1 MDWKRE
7 AEQELKQYPGRCRA
21 LKNIKLRHQ
30 ALKEEMVTLK
40 GASTDRI
47 PVRGG
52 ASRMEDALV
61 NNIVERQR
69 LELTYKL
76 THKLVD
82 LTKQGLDSLSQQERD
97 ILYGGYLNRTKG
109 CYTMDI
115 SMHLQQLLQ
124 DENNEMS
131 RRVTFAF
138 GAYDLMKEGIVALST
153 TGSENPIRIELTYT
167 IIGE

>member
-76 THKLVD
+76 TRKLVD

-97 ILYGGYLNRTKG
+97 ILTRFYIEEGKYTADNLCEELHLERSRIYRLKDQALYNFTINMYG
-109 CYTMDI
+109 
-115 SMHLQQLLQ
+115 
-124 DENNEMS
+124 
-131 RRVTFAF
+131 
-138 GAYDLMKEGIVALST
+138 
-153 TGSENPIRIELTYT
+153 IEKL
-167 IIGE
+167 

>member
-7 AEQELKQYPGRCRA
+7 AEHELKQYAGRCRA

-30 ALKEEMVTLK
+30 ALKEEMTTLK
-40 GASTDRI
+40 GVSTDRI

-69 LELTYKL
+69 LELTYKF

-82 LTKQGLDSLSQQERD
+82 LTKQGLDALEPQERD
-97 ILYGGYLNRTKG
+97 LLRRFYVDESKYTADQLCEELHLERSRVYKLKDQALYKFTINMY
-109 CYTMDI
+109 
-115 SMHLQQLLQ
+115 
-124 DENNEMS
+124 
-131 RRVTFAF
+131 
-138 GAYDLMKEGIVALST
+138 GIEKL
-153 TGSENPIRIELTYT
+153 
-167 IIGE
+167 

>member
-40 GASTDRI
+40 GASTERI

-76 THKLVD
+76 AHKLVD

-97 ILYGGYLNRTKG
+97 ILTRFYIEEGKYTADNLCEELHLERSRIYRLKDQALYNFTINMYG
-109 CYTMDI
+109 
-115 SMHLQQLLQ
+115 
-124 DENNEMS
+124 
-131 RRVTFAF
+131 
-138 GAYDLMKEGIVALST
+138 
-153 TGSENPIRIELTYT
+153 IEKL
-167 IIGE
+167 

>member
-7 AEQELKQYPGRCRA
+7 AEYELKQYTGRCRA

-30 ALKEEMVTLK
+30 ALKEEMTALK

-76 THKLVD
+76 TRKLVD
-82 LTKQGLDSLSQQERD
+82 LTKQGLEALSEQERD
-97 ILYGGYLNRTKG
+97 ILTRFYVEEGKYTADRLCEELHLERTRIYRLKDQALYNFTINMYGMEKL
-109 CYTMDI
+109 
-115 SMHLQQLLQ
+115 
-124 DENNEMS
+124 
-131 RRVTFAF
+131 
-138 GAYDLMKEGIVALST
+138 
-153 TGSENPIRIELTYT
+153 
-167 IIGE
+167 

>member
-7 AEQELKQYPGRCRA
+7 AEHELKQYAGRCRA

-30 ALKEEMVTLK
+30 ALKEEMTTLK
-40 GASTDRI
+40 GVSTDRI

-69 LELTYKL
+69 LELTYKF

-82 LTKQGLDSLSQQERD
+82 LTRQGLDALEPQERD
-97 ILYGGYLNRTKG
+97 LLNRFYVDESK
-109 CYTMDI
+109 YTAD
-115 SMHLQQLLQ
+115 QL
-124 DENNEMS
+124 S
-131 RRVTFAF
+131 SS
-138 GAYDLMKEGIVALST
+138 K
-153 TGSENPIRIELTYT
+153 
-167 IIGE
+167 

>member
-97 ILYGGYLNRTKG
+97 ILTRFYIEEGKYTADNLCEELHLERSRIYRLKDQALYNFTINMYG
-109 CYTMDI
+109 
-115 SMHLQQLLQ
+115 
-124 DENNEMS
+124 
-131 RRVTFAF
+131 
-138 GAYDLMKEGIVALST
+138 
-153 TGSENPIRIELTYT
+153 IEKL
-167 IIGE
+167 

>member
-30 ALKEEMVTLK
+30 TLKEEMVTLK

-97 ILYGGYLNRTKG
+97 ILTRFYIEEGKYTADNLCEELHLERSRIYRLKDQALYNFTINMYG
-109 CYTMDI
+109 
-115 SMHLQQLLQ
+115 
-124 DENNEMS
+124 
-131 RRVTFAF
+131 
-138 GAYDLMKEGIVALST
+138 
-153 TGSENPIRIELTYT
+153 IEKL
-167 IIGE
+167 

>member
-7 AEQELKQYPGRCRA
+7 AEQELKQYAGRCRA

-30 ALKEEMVTLK
+30 ALKEEMTALR

-52 ASRMEDALV
+52 CSRMEDALV

-69 LELTYKL
+69 LELTYKF

-82 LTKQGLDSLSQQERD
+82 LTKRGLDSLQPQERELLHKFYVED
-97 ILYGGYLNRTKG
+97 NNYTADRLCEEMHLERSRIYRLKDQALYNFT
-109 CYTMDI
+109 I
-115 SMHLQQLLQ
+115 SM
-124 DENNEMS
+124 
-131 RRVTFAF
+131 
-138 GAYDLMKEGIVALST
+138 YGIEKL
-153 TGSENPIRIELTYT
+153 
-167 IIGE
+167 